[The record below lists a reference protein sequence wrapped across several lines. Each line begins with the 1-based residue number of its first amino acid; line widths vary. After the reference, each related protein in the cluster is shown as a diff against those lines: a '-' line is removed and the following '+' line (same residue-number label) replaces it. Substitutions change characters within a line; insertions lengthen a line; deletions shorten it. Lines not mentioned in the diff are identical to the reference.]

1 MFRFIRRKAG
11 CALQR
16 KNKRKSDTKEEKLK
30 QFEAAHPCESM
41 TVDGAHYRYIL
52 GGKENGKTLVFLNG
66 GMDAET
72 LKSLK
77 KKSPAH
83 GICSRPSARTFHFF
97 FGA

>member
-1 MFRFIRRKAG
+1 M
-11 CALQR
+11 LY
-16 KNKRKSDTKEEKLK
+16 SEKLK
-30 QFEAAHPCESM
+30 GFAAAHPCE
-41 TVDGAHYRYIL
+41 TVAVGGVPYRYIL
-52 GGKENGKTLVFLNG
+52 CGRDTGRTLVFLNG

-83 GICSRPSARTFHFF
+83 GICLRPSARTFHFF